1 MWRASSIPLA
11 NRLVF
16 FRYGNRPMKKTLSLF
31 IPLLFLGC
39 DKSEPEKG
47 QEGTQAEPK
56 AVVETVPKA
65 EHERLLGEAEAITQ
79 ALERELTHQVQAFER
94 AFKAKDD
101 EIEALE
107 LKVLELTALVTD
119 YKKQVSDSRV
129 SLNELRKLG
138 SAEYKEIYE
147 RAKTV
152 NPEIAIRLYEE
163 FIEKYPDSPIV
174 SKARAQIRKLLADKK
189 VLDNR
194 RNASTLKTWETRL
207 KGQGMYVRETTAN
220 ALYELIGRS
229 PDSSKKGSSSEFKQM
244 TYVWRDYV
252 LGKGGTYYDLVIERT
267 DGVVERI
274 NLAERK

>member
-1 MWRASSIPLA
+1 
-11 NRLVF
+11 
-16 FRYGNRPMKKTLSLF
+16 MKKIFSLF

-39 DKSEPEKG
+39 DKSEPEN
-47 QEGTQAEPK
+47 TSPPPEPK
-56 AVVETVPKA
+56 PVAETVLKA
-65 EHERLLGEAEAITQ
+65 EHERLLGEEQARVQSLEEDIGQLRRSMEAELNA
-79 ALERELTHQVQAFER
+79 
-94 AFKAKDD
+94 KADTID
-101 EIEALE
+101 ALE
-107 LKVLELTALVTD
+107 LKILELTALVTD
-119 YKKQVSDSRV
+119 YKKQVSDSRN
-129 SLNELRKLG
+129 SLNELKRMG
-138 SAEYKEIYE
+138 SSEYRDVYE
-147 RAKTV
+147 RAKRET
-152 NPEIAIRLYEE
+152 PDQAIRLYEE

-174 SKARAQIRKLLADKK
+174 SKARAQIRKLLAEKK

-194 RNASTLKTWETRL
+194 RNASTLRTWETRL

-220 ALYELIGRS
+220 ALYEVIGRS